1 MKKRSAFVYQIH
13 REDGLI
19 KPVYNITRQQRYESV
34 SEAVKINNISF
45 SCIRNSCTRGT
56 TAKDGCLY
64 AFIDPNDKIR
74 LTENHQ
80 KTLRNEKPTYIGK
93 STQKVKNLITGT
105 IYNSSK
111 EAAQKYGVSY
121 VYMRRCITDTLIL
134 KKKYIFCYLN
144 KDGTENI
151 TNAHQAAL
159 EKMHYKMS
167 KLNQFLKGAC
177 IKGQAKNVKK
187 LIAQGA
193 DVNSRNEYGMTPL
206 HYAATLSTDEVAK
219 LLIEAGAD
227 VYAKSDQGFSPLIE
241 AEIGEREEV
250 RNLIYKER
258 NKINGLMLACCTGN
272 LEDAK
277 NYIKQGVNVNGK
289 DQYGGT
295 LLDMAASYANLKLV
309 KLLINHGAK
318 ITIQAFNSAIRA
330 FVNPTVPRESALEV
344 AKFLKEIGGLEVEIP
359 PLPGRN
365 VIVRDKKTGD
375 IKFTIYEGN
384 EEDKQSTTFD
394 TFYI

>member
-1 MKKRSAFVYQIH
+1 MKKRSALLYQIH

-19 KPVYNITRQQRYESV
+19 KPVYNITRQQRYETV

-56 TAKDGCLY
+56 IAKDGCLY

-80 KTLRNEKPTYIGK
+80 KTLRNEKPKYIRKG
-93 STQKVKNLITGT
+93 TQEVKNLITGT

-111 EAAQKYGVSY
+111 EAAQKYGVAY
-121 VYMRRCITDTLIL
+121 VYMRLCITDALIL

-151 TNAHQAAL
+151 TKVHQAAL
-159 EKMHYKMS
+159 EKMHYKMN
-167 KLNQFLKGAC
+167 KLNQFLKVVC

-219 LLIEAGAD
+219 LLIEAGAEVD
-227 VYAKSDQGFSPLIE
+227 AKDNKGYTPLWH
-241 AEIGEREEV
+241 AEIGNRTEV
-250 RNLIYKER
+250 IE
-258 NKINGLMLACCTGN
+258 
-272 LEDAK
+272 
-277 NYIKQGVNVNGK
+277 
-289 DQYGGT
+289 
-295 LLDMAASYANLKLV
+295 LLQQ
-309 KLLINHGAK
+309 HGA
-318 ITIQAFNSAIRA
+318 T
-330 FVNPTVPRESALEV
+330 E
-344 AKFLKEIGGLEVEIP
+344 
-359 PLPGRN
+359 
-365 VIVRDKKTGD
+365 
-375 IKFTIYEGN
+375 
-384 EEDKQSTTFD
+384 
-394 TFYI
+394 